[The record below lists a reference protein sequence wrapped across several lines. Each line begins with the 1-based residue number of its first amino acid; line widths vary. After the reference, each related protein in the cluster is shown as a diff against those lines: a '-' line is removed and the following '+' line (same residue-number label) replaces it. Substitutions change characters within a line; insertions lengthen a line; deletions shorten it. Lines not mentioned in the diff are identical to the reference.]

1 MMLLLALSAFA
12 EDKCTTARA
21 SDVTS
26 IKAPAVIVL
35 GERHG
40 TQPDLYR
47 ATHLAKK
54 LNEAAK
60 VTVALEAVHQ
70 RFQNVLDDYARKK
83 VPKDDLETRLEWRA
97 SWGFPFAPY
106 RSLVRGA
113 DLDMDVLAA
122 GVDQKGPPPGE
133 KFPIPSGYLPIL
145 HDALDGNPLAPGME
159 QRFVEA
165 MAWRDFAIARNAVR
179 SWDGTGYLVIVADR
193 ARVEGGKGVPWQVQ
207 QLTDKP
213 VHSFIMSWGKEPPCY
228 PGDRVWGVGV
238 LG

>member
-1 MMLLLALSAFA
+1 MIWLVTAALAA
-12 EDKCTTARA
+12 DRCTPINA
-21 SDVTS
+21 SDILS

-47 ATHLAKK
+47 ASYVAKK

-60 VTVALEAVHQ
+60 VTLALEAVHQ
-70 RFQNVLDDYARKK
+70 KFQLILDDYARKK
-83 VPKDDLETRLEWRA
+83 IPKEDLQTRLEWPA
-97 SWGFPFAPY
+97 SWGYPFGPY
-106 RSLVRGA
+106 RTLVRGA
-113 DLDMDVLAA
+113 DLDMDVLGV
-122 GVDQKGPPPGE
+122 GVDRSGAPAGE

-145 HDALDGNPLAPGME
+145 HDGMAGSDVAPGLE
-159 QRFVEA
+159 QRFLETV
-165 MAWRDFAIARNAVR
+165 AWRDYAIARNAVR

-193 ARVEGGKGVPWQVQ
+193 AAVEGGKGVAWQAE

-213 VHSFIMSWGKEPPCY
+213 VHSFVLAWGDTPPCY
-228 PGDRVWGVGV
+228 PGDQVWGRGV